1 MGRGDRN
8 IAQYKVKCTVPMT
21 YTLFYIAIFLIYH
34 STIAL
39 QNDTLI
45 DNISVNFLIT
55 LQNEDFKVKQS

>member
-1 MGRGDRN
+1 
-8 IAQYKVKCTVPMT
+8 MT